1 MPGYAGTVTGRG
13 PRSCQS
19 VGLRGFYPPE
29 ASGVRSVSWRL
40 GVDEGPSLENEMWD
54 IATMLWD
61 AAVTTVLS
69 RCMFMV
75 EISIETRE
83 GAPMTQSL
91 EAV

>member
-1 MPGYAGTVTGRG
+1 M
-13 PRSCQS
+13 
-19 VGLRGFYPPE
+19 
-29 ASGVRSVSWRL
+29 
-40 GVDEGPSLENEMWD
+40 DEGPSLEKEKWT
-54 IATMLWD
+54 IATMLRD

-91 EAV
+91 GAV